1 LTLSFKPT
9 KNRLQSQGEFSSAST
24 TSLDSHAQ
32 RIEGRTR
39 QLLRR
44 FDLRLEPEATASKPP
59 RAPPTVDSGQFSASS
74 ASWARA
80 QGLAESEDAPLQVG
94 TDRKLRP
101 TFSLN

>member
-44 FDLRLEPEATASKPP
+44 FDLEAVATASKPP
-59 RAPPTVDSGQFSASS
+59 RAPPTADSGQFSASS

-101 TFSLN
+101 TFPLN